1 MRAEA
6 QGTQND
12 RLRARALQP
21 PIRAVVTKVGLD
33 GHDRGVKVV
42 AHGFRDAGM
51 EVIYPGLRR
60 SPEELAEIV
69 LQEDAEVLGLSI
81 LSGAVVS
88 LTRKVMTALHERS
101 LDDAIVV
108 VGGIVS
114 PEVANQLKG
123 IGVTGAFGPG
133 SSLFDIIDFTVERV
147 LERRGGSTGEGSGG
161 ADGDGR

>member
-1 MRAEA
+1 VRVVVEER
-6 QGTQND
+6 QKD

-42 AHGFRDAGM
+42 AQGFRDAGM

-88 LTRKVMTALHERS
+88 LTRKVTAALHERD
-101 LDDAIVV
+101 LDDTVVV

-114 PEVANQLKG
+114 PEVADTLKG
-123 IGVTGAFGPG
+123 MGVTGAFGPG
-133 SSLFDIIDFTVERV
+133 SSLFDIVDFTVDRV
-147 LERRGGSTGEGSGG
+147 LERRRGV
-161 ADGDGR
+161 DGDRG